1 MNQLTTALMQATDH
15 RAYPH
20 PTRLWVMGQTW
31 TKLLFA
37 HWPIPFE
44 LLRPF
49 IPSNLTLETF
59 DGSAWIGV
67 VPFYMSNVRARGLVP
82 IYGTSEFCELNVRTY
97 VTDGKKS
104 GVWFFSLEASNPIA
118 VWGARNFFSLP
129 YYNAQMSLQS
139 QNESVHYRSHRTHTN
154 APAADFE
161 GVYRPISQPY
171 QSQPGTLLHWLTE
184 RYSLYTT
191 DKKGTLYRGEIHH
204 KPWSLQDVEASFE
217 ANTMSEAAGIPL
229 PDEAPL
235 LHYSER
241 LDMVCWY
248 LEKL

>member
-1 MNQLTTALMQATDH
+1 MFQPIESLMQATAH

-20 PTRLWVMGQTW
+20 PGRPWVMGQTW
-31 TKLLFA
+31 TRLLFA
-37 HWPIPFE
+37 HWRIPFE
-44 LLRPF
+44 LMRPL
-49 IPSNLTLETF
+49 IPADLTLETF
-59 DGSAWIGV
+59 DGSAWIGI

-104 GVWFFSLEASNPIA
+104 GVWFFSLDASNPLA
-118 VWGARNFFSLP
+118 VWGARNFFRLP
-129 YYNAQMSLQS
+129 YYNASMSLQS
-139 QNESVHYRSHRTHTN
+139 QNESVHYRSHRTHAN
-154 APAADFE
+154 ATAADFE
-161 GVYRPISQPY
+161 GVYRPISQLY

-191 DKKGTLYRGEIHH
+191 DKNGALYRGEIHH
-204 KPWSLQDVEASFE
+204 KPWSLQDAQATIQIDTMTEAV
-217 ANTMSEAAGIPL
+217 GIPL

-241 LDMVCWY
+241 IDMVAWY
-248 LEKL
+248 LEKV